1 MGSLIANA
9 NVNFSTDE
17 KNGTKSNKVSFE
29 PGAVGKAAI
38 GYNGNVWDVSM
49 NWTGNAFFVKE
60 PVASNTNFLSGN
72 FRLILAKK
80 IMLKQKAKSSE

>member
-1 MGSLIANA
+1 VNI
-9 NVNFSTDE
+9 NFSTVE
-17 KNGTKSNKVSFE
+17 ACGAKKNKVSFE

-49 NWTGNAFFVKE
+49 NWAGNAFFVKE
-60 PVASNTNFLSGN
+60 PVASNTNFLSTGN

-80 IMLKQKAKSSE
+80 IMLKQKLKSLE